1 MTKTNL
7 FDFDKCI
14 DLHCLF
20 NMRLD
25 FSTPFSSWFLFLF
38 AFWCELADMDVVVI
52 NNFVD
57 FICNSISSHY
67 MVISKKI
74 FAKCQLKNK
83 RKCEQN

>member
-1 MTKTNL
+1 
-7 FDFDKCI
+7 
-14 DLHCLF
+14 
-20 NMRLD
+20 
-25 FSTPFSSWFLFLF
+25 
-38 AFWCELADMDVVVI
+38 MDVVVV

-57 FICNSISSHY
+57 FIRNSISSHY

>member
-1 MTKTNL
+1 
-7 FDFDKCI
+7 
-14 DLHCLF
+14 
-20 NMRLD
+20 
-25 FSTPFSSWFLFLF
+25 
-38 AFWCELADMDVVVI
+38 MDVVVV